1 MYGILNSSG
10 ELIATFAAPLT
21 VRNNKPVFSSDSLN
35 LKRNTNVRPAQR
47 WEIQSNL
54 VPLSTDA
61 NDLFVKLTTSEYHK
75 QIDVRMP
82 QNTGSRHR
90 RVTSVQTSYASG
102 NLNSTTVSV
111 TTNGTIPSGTFV
123 RFGNH
128 SKIYLTE
135 TSRTGDGTMTVYPP
149 LRQFVVNQILY
160 WQDDVIM
167 PCLLDLDTTLGMVYT
182 DGVLMDLGSI
192 KLVEKL

>member
-1 MYGILNSSG
+1 MYGILKNG

-21 VRNNKPVFSSDSLN
+21 IRNNRPVFSSDSLS
-35 LKRNTNVRPAQR
+35 LKRNTNIRPAQR

-61 NDLFVKLTTSEYHK
+61 NDLFVTIATSDHYKMIEVK
-75 QIDVRMP
+75 MP
-82 QNTGSRHR
+82 QNTGSVHNRIKD
-90 RVTSVQTSYASG
+90 TETCYASG
-102 NLNSTTVSV
+102 SLNGTTVTVS
-111 TTNGTIPSGTFV
+111 TNGTISAGTFI

-128 SKIYLTE
+128 SKVYLTE
-135 TSRTGDGTMTVYPP
+135 TTRVGAGTMTVYPP
-149 LRQFVVNQILY
+149 LIQSVVNQVLF

-167 PCLLDLDTTLGMVYT
+167 PCLVDLDTTLGMVYT